1 MRLALLAASLA
12 VATFAAH
19 AQQSPDDMD
28 VRAHVKVMV
37 DADGVPGDIKVT
49 GASPE
54 LGALVYKRAKDWK
67 FKPAQ
72 WQGKPVAAPFA
83 GWLKLDVQ
91 SNASGGFSVTMGG
104 FEGASGSD
112 SMETPSRSEDL
123 GGASFLSHVVFGYV
137 VDTRADGSVESI
149 EAVLP
154 RRPPAAQAQKVA
166 RNIETMLKLWRSEPQ
181 VVNGGRVACS
191 RLYLE
196 EHKPN
201 LMGRGDAPAGFRGW
215 AENADL
221 GAFPAEVATAV
232 QEELSKLDE
241 KGTHCPAPVLQ
252 TKVAGV
258 AL

>member
-1 MRLALLAASLA
+1 MRPTLLAASLA

-19 AQQSPDDMD
+19 AQSPTEMD
-28 VRAHVKVMV
+28 VRAHVKMMV
-37 DADGVPGDIKVT
+37 DADGVPSDIKVT
-49 GASPE
+49 GATPE
-54 LGALVYKRAKDWK
+54 IGALVYKRAKEWK

-91 SNASGGFSVTMGG
+91 SNSSGGFSVRMGE

-112 SMETPSRSEDL
+112 SMETPSRAEEM
-123 GGASFLSHVVFGYV
+123 GGSNFLSHVVFGYV

-154 RRPPAAQAQKVA
+154 KRTPPAQAQKVA
-166 RNIETMLKLWRSEPQ
+166 RNIETMLKLWRGEPQ
-181 VVNGGRVACS
+181 VAAGGRVACS

-201 LMGRGDAPAGFRGW
+201 LMGRGDAPAGWRGW
-215 AENADL
+215 AEAADL
-221 GAFPAEVATAV
+221 DRFPADIATSV
-232 QEELSKLDE
+232 QEELSRLDE
-241 KGTHCPAPVLQ
+241 QGTHCPSPVLQ

>member
-12 VATFAAH
+12 VASFAAH
-19 AQQSPDDMD
+19 AQQSPDDLD
-28 VRAHVKVMV
+28 VRAHVKMLV

-49 GASPE
+49 GATPE
-54 LGALVYKRAKDWK
+54 IGALVYKRAKDWK

-72 WQGKPVAAPFA
+72 WQGKAVAAPFA

-91 SNASGGFSVTMGG
+91 SNSAGGFSVRMGG

-112 SMETPSRSEDL
+112 SMETPSRSEEM
-123 GGASFLSHVVFGYV
+123 GGANFLSHVVFGYV
-137 VDTRADGSVESI
+137 VNTRADGSVESF

-154 RRPPAAQAQKVA
+154 KRPPAAQAQKVA
-166 RNIETMLKLWRSEPQ
+166 RNIETMLKLWRGEPQ
-181 VVNGGRVACS
+181 VAAGGRVACS

-201 LMGRGDAPAGFRGW
+201 LMGRGAPVGYRGW
-215 AENADL
+215 AGTADL
-221 GAFPAEVATAV
+221 DRFPAEVATAI
-232 QEELSKLDE
+232 QEELSKLDDQ
-241 KGTHCPAPVLQ
+241 GTHCPAPVLQ